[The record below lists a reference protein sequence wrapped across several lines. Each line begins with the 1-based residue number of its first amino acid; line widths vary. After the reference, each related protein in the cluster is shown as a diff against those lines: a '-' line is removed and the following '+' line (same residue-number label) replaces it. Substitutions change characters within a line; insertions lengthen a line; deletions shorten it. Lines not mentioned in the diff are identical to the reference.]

1 MILFHESRFF
11 KNEKKLNEYSKIPA
25 IVLEPQESLF
35 FGSVVS
41 LVSSYTIAPKHEMLI
56 IDMAYVNKI
65 DISGI
70 YALEDLINNS
80 KNNNIKVVI
89 SNINV
94 EIKEILNRL
103 NFFKHL

>member
-1 MILFHESRFF
+1 
-11 KNEKKLNEYSKIPA
+11 
-25 IVLEPQESLF
+25 
-35 FGSVVS
+35 
-41 LVSSYTIAPKHEMLI
+41 
-56 IDMAYVNKI
+56 MAYVNKI

-103 NFFKHL
+103 NFFKHLEAENYIDSKELIYPLISNHFKLD